1 MPVHSVAT
9 WSSNGADRRLSP
21 QGKAPARGAIDRHR
35 IASSLGSDTPVES
48 VSVLIPTSTSQGDRM
63 ERTELRRRDISVRMQ
78 HGAVMLT

>member
-48 VSVLIPTSTSQGDRM
+48 VSVLIPTSTSQPTGWNTPSSEGVIFQCECSM
-63 ERTELRRRDISVRMQ
+63 EQ
-78 HGAVMLT
+78 